1 MTMNSMTRFEKC
13 RILGARALQ
22 ISLGAPVLVDDLLS
36 ETDPINL
43 AGIEFERSLVPIN
56 VMRTLP
62 DGGQER
68 VEVNDSW
75 EK

>member
-1 MTMNSMTRFEKC
+1 MMMNSMTRFEKC

-22 ISLGAPVLVDDLLS
+22 ISLGAPVLIGNDGLS
-36 ETDPINL
+36 ETADPLNL
-43 AGIEFERSLVPIN
+43 AGLEFERSLIPIN

-68 VEVNDSW
+68 VESW
-75 EK
+75 R

>member
-1 MTMNSMTRFEKC
+1 MAGITRFEKC

-22 ISLGAPVLVDDLLS
+22 VSLGAPVLIDGLS
-36 ETDPINL
+36 QTDPINI
-43 AGIEFERSLVPIN
+43 AGAEFERSLIPIN

-68 VEVNDSW
+68 AESW
-75 EK
+75 E